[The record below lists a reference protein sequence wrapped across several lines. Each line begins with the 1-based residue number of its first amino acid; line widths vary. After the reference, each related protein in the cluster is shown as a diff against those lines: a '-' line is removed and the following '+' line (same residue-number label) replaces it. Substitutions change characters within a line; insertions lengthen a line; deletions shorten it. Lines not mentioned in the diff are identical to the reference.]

1 MLFEKWERDFE
12 PRMNERGED
21 GGGSRWKGEE
31 KEIEKE
37 AMGVKPDVEESRRS
51 RREMRQGNEEEEG

>member
-1 MLFEKWERDFE
+1 
-12 PRMNERGED
+12 MNEKGED

-31 KEIEKE
+31 KEVEKE

-51 RREMRQGNEEEEG
+51 IRERNAAKE